1 MSKRFV
7 TGLVLSLALAAP
19 AAAQQRP
26 LVTEDPETIGSGLIL
41 FEGGFDLQQEIFY
54 PVSGL
59 QGDLLRLPTLGL
71 SFGLSQATDVVNGT
85 FACLAHFFHG
95 FHAHGEMES
104 GEGEQLAT
112 AGGLRC

>member
-41 FEGGFDLQQEIFY
+41 FEGGFDLAA
-54 PVSGL
+54 
-59 QGDLLRLPTLGL
+59 GDLL
-71 SFGLSQATDVVNGT
+71 S
-85 FACLAHFFHG
+85 
-95 FHAHGEMES
+95 
-104 GEGEQLAT
+104 
-112 AGGLRC
+112 GLRPAG